1 MPDPACN
8 PYLAFTA
15 MLAAG
20 LDGVKNQTEPPLPIT
35 GNVYKMSKRER
46 SRLKI
51 KSLPANLGEALDLFE
66 KDTVLKEAEEGT
78 VGPAVDQA
86 SAKCILSVT
95 VREGPSSSSHGTLL
109 LSPPIEVLNYQIAN
123 SSGHA
128 IWHVSV
134 PLGASGV
141 NVWLQALDR
150 GSLALSNGLA
160 MTVQ

>member
-66 KDTVLKEAEEGT
+66 KDTVLKEALGEHIFSNFVTAKRAEWGEYIA
-78 VGPAVDQA
+78 AVHPWEIDRY
-86 SAKCILSVT
+86 LT
-95 VREGPSSSSHGTLL
+95 TL
-109 LSPPIEVLNYQIAN
+109 
-123 SSGHA
+123 
-128 IWHVSV
+128 
-134 PLGASGV
+134 
-141 NVWLQALDR
+141 
-150 GSLALSNGLA
+150 
-160 MTVQ
+160 